1 MCCKAM
7 CEGVVHTPMRK
18 RKNGRKE
25 KRRKGGREGG
35 REGGRSSILLY
46 PISMIQYLSL
56 NPELD

>member
-1 MCCKAM
+1 
-7 CEGVVHTPMRK
+7 MRK